1 MTRGFSTRPLVMG
14 VTLFVALL
22 AVSGLL
28 ALARSDGRTSA
39 PQAAANPPAPL
50 AAAPS
55 PTEASSSAPD
65 TAKLPVPESFVGVV
79 LSRLSADV
87 APRFEGRLRD
97 VHVRLGD
104 HVVAGQVLAE
114 LDAPSLRFEL
124 RAAEAALAV
133 AGVDEARTKVELAE
147 AQERLG
153 QRQSL
158 ASESLVTGEELST
171 SRYQERLAVT
181 KLESSRAQAA
191 ERLAQVERLRKD
203 NADTQIVAPFD
214 GVIAARY
221 ADPGGTIRPATPVVR
236 LVGTRDLFVR
246 FAVPEGRAGTV
257 VAGRAVHVRA
267 GEGRP
272 GLEGSVE
279 RVAPEVDAASRMVFV
294 EARLTPPEAEAPL
307 LVGEMARVSLTAT
320 P

>member
-1 MTRGFSTRPLVMG
+1 MPSPT
-14 VTLFVALL
+14 
-22 AVSGLL
+22 
-28 ALARSDGRTSA
+28 
-39 PQAAANPPAPL
+39 
-50 AAAPS
+50 AAPS
-55 PTEASSSAPD
+55 LPT
-65 TAKLPVPESFVGVV
+65 PESFVGVI
-79 LSRLSADV
+79 LSHLSADV

-97 VHVRLGD
+97 VRVRLGD
-104 HVVAGQVLAE
+104 RVGVGQVLAE

-133 AGVDEARTKVELAE
+133 AGVDEVRTKVELAE

-158 ASESLVTGEELST
+158 ASESLVTGEELSA
-171 SRYQERLAVT
+171 SRYQERLAAT

-203 NADTQIVAPFD
+203 NADAQIVAPFD
-214 GVIAARY
+214 GIIAARY
-221 ADPGGTIRPATPVVR
+221 ADPGGTVRPATPVVR
-236 LVGTRDLFVR
+236 LVSTRDLFVR
-246 FAVPEGRAGTV
+246 FAVPEGRAGA
-257 VAGRAVHVRA
+257 VAVGGAVRVRT

-279 RVAPEVDAASRMVFV
+279 RVAPEIDAASRMVFV
-294 EARLTPPEAEAPL
+294 EARLASPEAEAPL
-307 LVGEMARVSLTAT
+307 LVGEMARVSMAAT